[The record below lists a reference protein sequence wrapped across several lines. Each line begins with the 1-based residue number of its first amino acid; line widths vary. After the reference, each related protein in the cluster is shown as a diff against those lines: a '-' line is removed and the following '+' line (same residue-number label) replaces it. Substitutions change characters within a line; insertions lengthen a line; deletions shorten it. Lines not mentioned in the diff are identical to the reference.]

1 MVTANKSMEG
11 GKQKCS
17 TVADAAIY
25 SCSCC
30 FAAAAAET
38 TVVAVAKRALIAT
51 IYCYS
56 TFLCAAAAEKINAA
70 ANYIVQKST
79 AASGGFLCFVISN

>member
-56 TFLCAAAAEKINAA
+56 TFSCAAAAEKINAA
-70 ANYIVQKST
+70 ANPYIRNPPSLKAVVVS
-79 AASGGFLCFVISN
+79 LCN